1 MIIRTSEHMA
11 RRRRNLGAIRTI
23 TPFLV
28 LALVFLGGTY
38 LVLFTSMDQYIQD
51 DAGLAASKIAQYL
64 AVRPDELQRL
74 ERGAGLSDVA
84 RDFLRA
90 EAEAENVVDLK
101 LGDASGRTVFEVS
114 GPALGLGE
122 RTGPVPTDALVASSS
137 PIRVGQTSR
146 HIEIISDQS
155 VRRRELQHLLV
166 LSVVSLGFLTACSF
180 GVPAFV
186 FLREVARRERGEEHM
201 EFLARHDPMTGLL
214 NRPAF
219 NKALEQHLQDNAEEV
234 CALHYVDVDRFKSIN
249 DSLGHNVGD
258 EVIRQV
264 ADRLKALM
272 LPGDLTARFGGDE
285 FVFAQMRVEGE
296 ADAAMRATAIRR
308 SVQEPLQTGE
318 HQLRVTT
325 SVGSSIFPRDGK
337 SSSELE
343 KAADLALYSAKADGR
358 DTCRMYDPTMDAA
371 LEARRK
377 IEKALLHAY
386 ATESFDLHFQ
396 PIVIADG
403 KQLLGFEV
411 LLRLKTEA
419 GEEIAPVDFIP
430 VAEEM
435 GLISQIG
442 AWVIRKACF
451 SAAAWPEHLTVA
463 VNMSPRQFE
472 NGELCS
478 VVESALH
485 DSGLAANRLELEITE
500 GLLVSDTERVMIQ
513 LRRLK
518 TLGVSIAMDDFGTGY
533 SSLSYL
539 WQFPFDKLKID
550 RSFMRVLA
558 DGDQQVSS
566 ILNTIISLGRT
577 LNLQVTAEGVETQAQ
592 ADLLK
597 KLNCN
602 QLQGYYFGHPTPE
615 SDVAATI
622 LTSAQGEIAE
632 RLWPYQAPAALA
644 S

>member
-1 MIIRTSEHMA
+1 MA
-11 RRRRNLGAIRTI
+11 RRRYLGAIRTI

-38 LVLFTSMDQYIQD
+38 LVLFASMDQFIAD
-51 DAGLAASKIAQYL
+51 DTALAAAKISQYL
-64 AVRPDELQRL
+64 ARQPAELQRL
-74 ERGAGLSDVA
+74 QHGDGLSATA
-84 RDFLRA
+84 RDFLRD
-90 EAEAENVVDLK
+90 EAGAENIVDLK
-101 LGDASGRTVFEVS
+101 LVEGDRVAFEAF
-114 GPALGLGE
+114 GPSLGLGE
-122 RTGPVPTDALVASSS
+122 RTGPVSTDALVAGSA
-137 PIRVGQTSR
+137 PVRAGQGNS
-146 HIEIISDQS
+146 HVEVISDQT
-155 VRRRELQHLLV
+155 VRWRESKRLLV
-166 LSVVSLGFLTACSF
+166 LAVISLAFLTACSF

-186 FLREVARRERGEEHM
+186 FLREVARRERGEERM
-201 EFLARHDPMTGLL
+201 EFLAHHDPMTALL
-214 NRPAF
+214 NRAAF
-219 NKALEQHLQDNAEEV
+219 NKALEKHLQDHDQSL
-234 CALHYVDVDRFKSIN
+234 CALHFVDVDRFKSIN

-272 LPGDLTARFGGDE
+272 APGDLAARFGGDE
-285 FVFAQMRVEGE
+285 FVLAQMRVDGE
-296 ADAAMRATAIRR
+296 TDVETRATAIRR
-308 SVQEPLQTGE
+308 TVQEPLQTGE

-325 SVGSSIFPRDGK
+325 SVGSSMFPRDGRC
-337 SSSELE
+337 SSELE
-343 KAADLALYSAKADGR
+343 KAADLALYCAKSDGR
-358 DTCRMYDPTMDAA
+358 DRMYDPTMDAA

-377 IEKALLHAY
+377 NEKALLHAY
-386 ATESFDLHFQ
+386 STESFDLHFQ
-396 PIVIADG
+396 PIVVADG
-403 KQLLGFEV
+403 KKLLGFEV
-411 LLRLKTEA
+411 LLRLKTED
-419 GEEIAPVDFIP
+419 GEEVTPTEFIP

-451 SAAAWPEHLTVA
+451 SAATWPEHLTIA

-472 NGELCS
+472 NGELCA
-478 VVESALH
+478 VVEAALL
-485 DSGLAANRLELEITE
+485 DSGLAASRLELEITE
-500 GLLVSDTERVMIQ
+500 GLLVSDTERVMTQ

-518 TLGVSIAMDDFGTGY
+518 ALGVSIAMDDFGTGY

-597 KLNCN
+597 ALNCN

-615 SDVAATI
+615 SDVPATI
-622 LTSAQGEIAE
+622 LTSARGEME
-632 RLWPYQAPAALA
+632 DRLRPYRAPATRAG
-644 S
+644 